1 MSPIFSYKSTV
12 IHTTVKEASLLKT
25 ATGCTNPGLT
35 IWILVAS
42 WAASVQARGSR
53 MDKEGREELD
63 FLLEAGQ
70 L

>member
-1 MSPIFSYKSTV
+1 MFSILEFESAV
-12 IHTTVKEASLLKT
+12 INTTVKEASLLKT

-35 IWILVAS
+35 LWILVAS